1 MPRYPNTCLR
11 RPWPLAALLL
21 ASLAACGSGDDA
33 GVTHELSGR
42 TMGTR
47 FNVQIVALPEGVTQD
62 ALGADIRALL
72 EDINA
77 KMSTYDEASEI
88 SRFNRYEGDDWFGVS
103 AETATVV
110 AAAQAIS
117 EATNGAFDVTVGPL
131 VNLWG
136 FGPKSALDA
145 MPGDAVIENAIAKI
159 GYRKLS
165 VNTES
170 PALRKSEPGLYVD
183 LSAIAKGYGV
193 DRIAA
198 LLESRGVT
206 DFLVDIGGELKV
218 KGKNGSGRDWRVAVE
233 DPVQNGEP
241 YTVLEVES
249 GAVATSGNY
258 RNYFEVGGQRFS
270 HTIDPRTG
278 RPVTHS
284 LLSATVIAEDAMSAD
299 AWATALIVLG
309 DRAGLRVAEEQGLAV
324 LLLSKG
330 GNELQAASTGPM
342 KPYLK

>member
-1 MPRYPNTCLR
+1 MPGYPDQILR
-11 RPWPLAALLL
+11 LRWPVAALLL
-21 ASLAACGSGDDA
+21 SLLMACEQGSGI
-33 GVTHELSGR
+33 THELSGR

-47 FNVQIVALPEGVTQD
+47 YSVQVVAFPEGVTEE
-62 ALGADIRALL
+62 ALAADIRALL
-72 EDINA
+72 ADINA

-88 SRFNRYEGDDWFGVS
+88 SRFNRHQSDDWFAVS
-103 AETATVV
+103 AETAAVV

-117 EATNGAFDVTVGPL
+117 EASNGAFDVTVGPL

-145 MPGDAVIENAIAKI
+145 MPGDSVIENAIARI
-159 GYRKLS
+159 GYQKLS
-165 VNTES
+165 VQSEP
-170 PALRKSEPGLYVD
+170 PALKKSESELYVD
-183 LSAIAKGYGV
+183 LSAIAKGYAV
-193 DRIAA
+193 DRIAE
-198 LLESRGVT
+198 LLVARGFS
-206 DFLVDIGGELKV
+206 DFLVDIGGELRV
-218 KGKNGSGRDWRVAVE
+218 QGKNGSGRTWRVAVE
-233 DPVQNGEP
+233 DPLEGREP
-241 YTVLEVES
+241 YTVIDVER

-284 LLSATVIAEDAMSAD
+284 LLSATVIADDAMTAD

-330 GNELQAASTGPM
+330 GDELRSSNTEPM
-342 KPYLK
+342 EPYLK